1 VITPQNAQMPTDA
14 GTGKQAAIPAVPIL
28 LPTPTATALSPSNAS
43 ISTTSPT
50 VSVTVPAI
58 AGTITFSLVV
68 TDNLG
73 VKSAP
78 AYATVAVQAPPIA
91 VLAASPA
98 TVTEGGPIQLSGS
111 ASTSSGSIVNY
122 LFSLVPAAP

>member
-1 VITPQNAQMPTDA
+1 MPIDA
-14 GTGKQAAIPAVPIL
+14 GTGKQAAIPVAPIP
-28 LPTPTATALSPSNAS
+28 LPTPTVTALSPANPS
-43 ISTTSPT
+43 IGTTSPT
-50 VSVTVPAI
+50 VSVTVPAS
-58 AGTITFSLVV
+58 AGTVTFSLVV

-78 AYATVAVQAPPIA
+78 AYATVTVQAPPLA
-91 VLAASPA
+91 VLTASPA
-98 TVTEGGPIQLSGS
+98 TATEGGPIQLSGS

>member
-1 VITPQNAQMPTDA
+1 MPTDA